1 MLMLLMMLTM
11 LMMTM
16 MVKMLT
22 MLMMLIAMLRQGL
35 AVQSRHLGRT
45 TRINPPSYNPSWA
58 PQGTASHIS
67 YLLAPPGPRALYA
80 IKFTYFFHSMN
91 VLHCPGLFWNSSW
104 WLASKYKHATFAINE
119 KSYLKFST
127 PLSPPHAIIVTR
139 GLHVLH
145 QTAKWILGLL
155 VWWKWV
161 LCGNIILN
169 IITQLPVP
177 LEWKI
182 KKPLLITSISSFI
195 GCSWETFFSVH
206 PRSDTNV
213 KQLAFEIFQ
222 IHKSGFSEFLNIWR
236 PDHSGT

>member
-1 MLMLLMMLTM
+1 MMLMMLT
-11 LMMTM
+11 
-16 MVKMLT
+16 
-22 MLMMLIAMLRQGL
+22 MLIAMLRQGL

-104 WLASKYKHATFAINE
+104 WLASKYKHATFAVNG

-127 PLSPPHAIIVTR
+127 PLYPPSCNHCYAWFACPPPDSKMDI
-139 GLHVLH
+139 GLARLIEMSFMREYNPKYNHPA
-145 QTAKWILGLL
+145 T
-155 VWWKWV
+155 
-161 LCGNIILN
+161 LCFGMKNKN
-169 IITQLPVP
+169 SF
-177 LEWKI
+177 
-182 KKPLLITSISSFI
+182 PLLITSISSFI

>member
-1 MLMLLMMLTM
+1 MLTM
-11 LMMTM
+11 LM
-16 MVKMLT
+16 

-104 WLASKYKHATFAINE
+104 WLASKYKHATFAING

-127 PLSPPHAIIVTR
+127 PLHPPSCNHCYAWFACPPPDSKMDI
-139 GLHVLH
+139 GLARLMEMSFMREYNPKYNHPA
-145 QTAKWILGLL
+145 T
-155 VWWKWV
+155 
-161 LCGNIILN
+161 LCFGMKN
-169 IITQLPVP
+169 
-177 LEWKI
+177 
-182 KKPLLITSISSFI
+182 KKTLLITSIFSFI

-206 PRSDTNV
+206 PRSDRNV

>member
-1 MLMLLMMLTM
+1 MLTM
-11 LMMTM
+11 LM
-16 MVKMLT
+16 

-104 WLASKYKHATFAINE
+104 WLASKYKHATFAING

-127 PLSPPHAIIVTR
+127 PLHPPSCNHCYAWFACPPPDSKMDI
-139 GLHVLH
+139 GLARLMEMSFMREYNPKYNHPATLCFGMKNKKKTFAHHIHLLLH
-145 QTAKWILGLL
+145 WVQLGDIFFCSSKIWQKCEAAGVWNLPDSQKRILRISQHLETGSFWNITLWIFHNSM
-155 VWWKWV
+155 K
-161 LCGNIILN
+161 
-169 IITQLPVP
+169 
-177 LEWKI
+177 
-182 KKPLLITSISSFI
+182 
-195 GCSWETFFSVH
+195 
-206 PRSDTNV
+206 
-213 KQLAFEIFQ
+213 
-222 IHKSGFSEFLNIWR
+222 
-236 PDHSGT
+236 